1 LLKSVGVDADP
12 AIVDDALPRE
22 NSDMTDNLTDD
33 EVERA
38 RRDGEAFGRQIGGRA
53 MDEVRRV
60 ALTLAEVNT
69 QQAQL
74 KSIGPRAS
82 RAIDVGAMS
91 KRQDGMR
98 REAATAWADGAAVGF
113 EAAMNE
119 AASTPGNN
127 TAAAGSCATAGLHEA
142 GYVYGCATAQNA
154 VEAIQRARSDE
165 EVHQAHREAKRALIA
180 GLRDYA
186 IDHDEA
192 DVEAWSRAALAAYED
207 RMKHVRLVAEP
218 AS

>member
-1 LLKSVGVDADP
+1 MHSLG
-12 AIVDDALPRE
+12 E
-22 NSDMTDNLTDD
+22 NSDMASNPTDD
-33 EVERA
+33 EAEGA
-38 RRDGEAFGRQIGGRA
+38 RRDGEAFGRQIGERA
-53 MDEVRRV
+53 MAEVRRV
-60 ALTLAEVNT
+60 ALTLADVNA

-74 KSIGPRAS
+74 KSVGPRAS
-82 RAIDVGAMS
+82 RAIDVGAMG

-98 REAATAWADGAAVGF
+98 REAATAWADGAAAGF
-113 EAAMNE
+113 EAAMSE
-119 AASTPGNN
+119 AVSSPEDN
-127 TAAAGSCATAGLHEA
+127 TNADGSCATAGLYEA
-142 GYVYGCATAQNA
+142 GYAHGWATAQNA
-154 VEAIQRARSDE
+154 VEAIQRTRSDE

-207 RMKHVRLVAEP
+207 RMKHVRLVAGP